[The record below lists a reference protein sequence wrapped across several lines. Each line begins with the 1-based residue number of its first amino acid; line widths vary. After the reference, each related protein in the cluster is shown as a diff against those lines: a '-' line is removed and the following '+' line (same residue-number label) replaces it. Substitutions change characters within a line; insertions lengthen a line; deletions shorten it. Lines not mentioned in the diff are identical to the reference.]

1 MPFLTDSMTS
11 SSPLDIPLCIQLYIE
26 VILVDA
32 VYLIHVY
39 IILYKYYLLLFIVL
53 SV

>member
-11 SSPLDIPLCIQLYIE
+11 SSPLNIQLYIE
-26 VILVDA
+26 VNFGRCSLLDT
-32 VYLIHVY
+32 Y
-39 IILYKYYLLLFIVL
+39 IILYNYYLLLFIVL